1 MHILVKNFTLIFIF
15 LYIYTVR
22 CFKTQSLN
30 VSKALQELGIQP
42 HKVIFIDDRSIH
54 CEGAIKLGIDSILL
68 CRDKDSYIGL
78 IGK

>member
-15 LYIYTVR
+15 WYIYTVR
-22 CFKTQSLN
+22 CFKTQLLN

-42 HKVIFIDDRSIH
+42 HEVIFIDDNIIH
-54 CEGAIKLGIDSILL
+54 CEGAIKLGIDAILL